1 MAVLPG
7 GGEGTVHAE
16 PSFAATLKGARRA
29 AHLTQESLAERS
41 GVSGRTISDLE
52 RGIAAPRLAT
62 KASGPGG
69 LAELIGDR
77 SLLLVL
83 DNFEQLVEA
92 APLLSRVL
100 SRCLRLKILVTSRIP
115 LRIRGEHEVPVPP
128 LGVPGAGASLAEIAA
143 SPAVRMFAACARERR
158 AAWRFWYGRGHLREG
173 YELLVRALG
182 DAVPGDLSP
191 ADARVWTRALSS
203 AASLHYVLGGRG
215 EVRDRYAQALG
226 LWRRAGDSE
235 GLAATLG
242 NLGMYEHYSGDR
254 ALARGVYGEAIAAA
268 RAVGNERITA
278 TILQN
283 LGTLLL

>member
-1 MAVLPG
+1 VAVLPG

-158 AAWRFWYGRGHLREG
+158 ATWRL
-173 YELLVRALG
+173 
-182 DAVPGDLSP
+182 D
-191 ADARVWTRALSS
+191 ADAAPHAAAICRAVDGIPLAVEL
-203 AASLHYVLGGRG
+203 AAS
-215 EVRDRYAQALG
+215 
-226 LWRRAGDSE
+226 
-235 GLAATLG
+235 
-242 NLGMYEHYSGDR
+242 
-254 ALARGVYGEAIAAA
+254 
-268 RAVGNERITA
+268 
-278 TILQN
+278 
-283 LGTLLL
+283 